1 MALPSLPI
9 RDTGSPLALDARNL
23 ATLKQQAKAAPGES
37 LRAAAGQFEAL
48 FMQMLLKS
56 MRDALPQDGPFASE
70 TTRTYTAMFDQQVAQ
85 ELAKK
90 GVGIADLLVRQLTP
104 RTAGTPA
111 VDGKSAR
118 AAGTGAGEGAGAAF
132 AGMLP
137 PRAATRVEV
146 PVAAPGSRAAAAAAP
161 TTAATPSAPSLP
173 ERARDFLERMRPQ
186 AEAAAQAAGIPV
198 TFLLAQAALE
208 TGWGRHQPRAA
219 DGTASHNLFGIKAGS
234 GWQGS
239 RTLAATTEFVAGRAT
254 TAMESFRS
262 YGSYGEAFAD
272 FTRLIRGSPRY
283 AGVMA
288 ATGDGNAYARQ
299 LQQAGYATDP
309 RYAEKLGRL
318 IEAVGRHLTGA
329 PAQVAASPADKRSGA
344 A

>member
-9 RDTGSPLALDARNL
+9 GDAGSALALDARNL
-23 ATLKQQAKAAPGES
+23 AALKQQAKAAPGES

-104 RTAGTPA
+104 RTAGGPA
-111 VDGKSAR
+111 TDGKAAR

-132 AGMLP
+132 AGMP
-137 PRAATRVEV
+137 RRAALRVDV
-146 PVAAPGSRAAAAAAP
+146 PTPATGSKAAPAAAP
-161 TTAATPSAPSLP
+161 SAPPAPAAPSLP
-173 ERARDFLERMRPQ
+173 EKARAFLERMRPQ

-208 TGWGRHQPRAA
+208 TGWGRHLPRAA
-219 DGTASHNLFGIKAGS
+219 DGSASHNLFGIKAGS

-239 RTLAATTEFVAGRAT
+239 RTIAATTEFVAGRAT
-254 TAMESFRS
+254 TAMGSFRA

-283 AGVMA
+283 AGVLA

-309 RYAEKLGRL
+309 RYAEKLGRM